1 MREPTRAGVLALS
14 TLVLLA
20 AVPAGVG
27 GVPSTGQSAPSSS
40 GPSAPNGSLD
50 STAASTDRAAQ
61 TGCSFP
67 ASTTDAT
74 GTEVT
79 VSEEPDR
86 VVVLQAS
93 AAQVMWELGVEDR
106 VVGMPVQPY
115 TAYLDGSE
123 EKTGVL
129 NQDGSVNRERVV
141 ALEPD
146 LVVAPNVVPNETVA
160 SLRNAGVTV
169 YKGGFPSSLAAITEK
184 VSLYGRLVG
193 ECERARSVNEAFETS
208 VEEIR
213 ENASQRYNPRVFYY
227 FFDFTAGEGTFTNEI
242 IETAGGRNVAA
253 EAGVGGYRQVN
264 LELVAERDP
273 EVVVVPSD
281 SAVPSGEPWNSTTA
295 YRNDRVVRVDTNL
308 IQQPAPRVVGPMRNL
323 SAAFAAVGTP
333 TPTPTVTPTPEGQT
347 GEATPEPTPTATPSP
362 TRTPTSSPG
371 ATPDAT
377 TAAGTSPGSG
387 ADGPGFGLVGTL
399 VALVAAALL
408 VSRRR

>member
-1 MREPTRAGVLALS
+1 M
-14 TLVLLA
+14 LVLLA

-27 GVPSTGQSAPSSS
+27 AVPNSS
-40 GPSAPNGSLD
+40 GLTAPNGSLD
-50 STAASTDRAAQ
+50 STVASTDRAVQAD
-61 TGCSFP
+61 CSFP
-67 ASTTDAT
+67 ASATDAM

-79 VSEEPDR
+79 VSEEPER

-93 AAQVMWELGVEDR
+93 AAQVMWELGLEDR

-115 TAYLDGSE
+115 TAYLEGSE

-129 NQDGSVNRERVV
+129 NQDGSVNREQVV
-141 ALEPD
+141 ALSPD
-146 LVVAPNVVPNETVA
+146 LVVAPNVVPNETVE
-160 SLRNAGVTV
+160 SLRNAGLTV
-169 YKGGFPSSLAAITEK
+169 YKSGFPSSLAAITEK

-193 ECERARSVNEAFETS
+193 ECERARSVNEAFNES
-208 VEEIR
+208 VETVR
-213 ENASQRYNPRVFYY
+213 ENASARYNPRVFYY
-227 FFDFTAGEGTFTNEI
+227 FFNFTAGQGTFTNEI
-242 IETAGGRNVAA
+242 IETAGGRNVAS
-253 EAGVGGYRQVN
+253 EAGVSGYRQVN

-295 YRNDRVVRVDTNL
+295 YRNDRIVRVDTNL

-333 TPTPTVTPTPEGQT
+333 TPTPTVTPTPEGGT

-362 TRTPTSSPG
+362 TSSPG

-377 TAAGTSPGSG
+377 AAPGTSPGSG
-387 ADGPGFGLVGTL
+387 ADGPGFGLVGAL

>member
-1 MREPTRAGVLALS
+1 M
-14 TLVLLA
+14 LVLLA

-27 GVPSTGQSAPSSS
+27 AVPNRS
-40 GPSAPNGSLD
+40 GLTAPNSSLD
-50 STAASTDRAAQ
+50 STTASTDRAVQAD
-61 TGCSFP
+61 CSFP
-67 ASTTDAT
+67 ASATDAT

-79 VSEEPDR
+79 VSEKPER
-86 VVVLQAS
+86 IVVLQAS
-93 AAQVMWELGVEDR
+93 AAQVMWELGVQDR
-106 VVGMPVQPY
+106 VVGIPIQPY

-123 EKTGVL
+123 GKTGVL

-160 SLRNAGVTV
+160 SLRNAGLAV
-169 YKGGFPSSLAAITEK
+169 YKSGFPSSLGSITEK

-193 ECERARSVNEAFETS
+193 ECERARSVNEAFNTS
-208 VEEIR
+208 VERVR

-227 FFDFTAGEGTFTNEI
+227 FFNFTAGQGTFTNEI

-253 EAGVGGYRQVN
+253 EAGVSGYRQVN

-295 YRNDRVVRVDTNL
+295 YRNDRIVRVDTNL
-308 IQQPAPRVVGPMRNL
+308 IQQPAPRVVGPLRNL

-333 TPTPTVTPTPEGQT
+333 TPTVTPTPEGRT

-362 TRTPTSSPG
+362 TRTPTATPG
-371 ATPDAT
+371 ATPDET

>member
-1 MREPTRAGVLALS
+1 MRQPTRAGVLALS
-14 TLVLLA
+14 MLVLLA

-27 GVPSTGQSAPSSS
+27 AAPNSS
-40 GPSAPNGSLD
+40 GPSAPIGSLD
-50 STAASTDRAAQ
+50 GTAASTDRAVQAD
-61 TGCSFP
+61 CSFP
-67 ASTTDAT
+67 ASATDAT

-79 VSEEPDR
+79 VSEEPER

-115 TAYLDGSE
+115 TAYLEGSE

-141 ALEPD
+141 ALSPD
-146 LVVAPNVVPNETVA
+146 LVVAPNVVPNSTVE
-160 SLRNAGVTV
+160 SLRNAGLTV
-169 YKGGFPSSLAAITEK
+169 YKSGFPSSLAAITEK

-208 VEEIR
+208 VEEVR

-227 FFDFTAGEGTFTNEI
+227 FFNFTAGQGTFTNEI
-242 IETAGGRNVAA
+242 VEAAGGRNVAA
-253 EAGVGGYRQVN
+253 EAGVSGYRQVN

-295 YRNDRVVRVDTNL
+295 YRNDRIVRVDTNL

-333 TPTPTVTPTPEGQT
+333 TPTVTPTPEGQT
-347 GEATPEPTPTATPSP
+347 GEATPEPTPTTTPS
-362 TRTPTSSPG
+362 PTSSPG

-377 TAAGTSPGSG
+377 TAPGTSPGSG
-387 ADGPGFGLVGTL
+387 ADGPGFGLVGAL

>member
-1 MREPTRAGVLALS
+1 MGSPTRTTVLALS
-14 TLVLLA
+14 LLVLLA
-20 AVPAGVG
+20 AVPVGVG
-27 GVPSTGQSAPSSS
+27 AVPDRS
-40 GPSAPNGSLD
+40 GPPAPNGSLD
-50 STAASTDRAAQ
+50 RTAASTDRAVQAD
-61 TGCSFP
+61 CSFP
-67 ASTTDAT
+67 ASATDAT
-74 GTEVT
+74 GTEVI
-79 VSEEPDR
+79 VESEPER
-86 VVVLQAS
+86 IVVLQAS

-115 TAYLDGSE
+115 TAYLDGSG

-141 ALEPD
+141 ALSPD
-146 LVVAPNVVPNETVA
+146 LVVAPNVVPNSTVE
-160 SLRNAGVTV
+160 SLRNAGLTV
-169 YKGGFPSSLAAITEK
+169 YKSGFPSSLAAITEK

-193 ECERARSVNEAFETS
+193 ECERARSVNTAFNES
-208 VEEIR
+208 VENIR
-213 ENASQRYNPRVFYY
+213 ENASERYNPRVFYY
-227 FFDFTAGEGTFTNEI
+227 FFNFTAGQETFTNEI

-253 EAGVGGYRQVN
+253 EAGVSGYRQVN

-308 IQQPAPRVVGPMRNL
+308 IQQPAPRAVGPMRNL

-333 TPTPTVTPTPEGQT
+333 TPTVTPTPEGRT

-362 TRTPTSSPG
+362 TSSPG

-377 TAAGTSPGSG
+377 TAPGTSPGSG
-387 ADGPGFGLVGTL
+387 GNGPGFGLVGAL

>member
-1 MREPTRAGVLALS
+1 MREPTRASVLALS

-27 GVPSTGQSAPSSS
+27 GVPAA
-40 GPSAPNGSLD
+40 GPSATSHAGGDAMP
-50 STAASTDRAAQ
+50 TDRAVQAD
-61 TGCSFP
+61 CSFP
-67 ASTTDAT
+67 TSATDAT

-93 AAQVMWELGVEDR
+93 AAQVMWELGIEDR

-115 TAYLDGSE
+115 TAYLDGSK

-141 ALEPD
+141 ALSPD

-160 SLRNAGVTV
+160 SLRNAGLTV
-169 YKGGFPSSLAAITEK
+169 YKSGFPSSLGSITEK

-193 ECERARSVNEAFETS
+193 ECERARSVNEAFNTS
-208 VEEIR
+208 VERIR

-227 FFDFTAGEGTFTNEI
+227 FFNFTAGEGTFTNEI
-242 IETAGGRNVAA
+242 IEAAGGRNVAA
-253 EAGVGGYRQVN
+253 EAGVGGYRQIN

-323 SAAFAAVGTP
+323 SAAFTAVGTP
-333 TPTPTVTPTPEGQT
+333 TPTRTTVTPTPEGQT

-371 ATPDAT
+371 ATPDET